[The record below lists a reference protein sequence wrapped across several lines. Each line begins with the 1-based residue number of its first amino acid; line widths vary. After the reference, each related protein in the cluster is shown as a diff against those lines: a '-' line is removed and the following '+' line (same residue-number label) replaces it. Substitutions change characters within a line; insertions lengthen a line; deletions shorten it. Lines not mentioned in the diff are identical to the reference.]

1 MAHTTRTAPSSALNF
16 VSNRL
21 SHMLRTASLVASR
34 AAAHQHA
41 HPALGAA
48 RGLAKKAKP
57 SGKPASDATK
67 AATAAASASDQVIG
81 TNIMKDGQDA
91 ELRPDSEYPDWVWT
105 LHQPLPSLE
114 TLMARQQAD
123 PDAMTMSE
131 RKRLYK
137 LWNRGRI
144 KEANSEKAK

>member
-1 MAHTTRTAPSSALNF
+1 
-16 VSNRL
+16 
-21 SHMLRTASLVASR
+21 MLRTASLVASR

-57 SGKPASDATK
+57 SGKPGGASDAAK
-67 AATAAASASDQVIG
+67 AAKAAASASNQVIG

-105 LHQPLPSLE
+105 LHEPLPSLE

-144 KEANSEKAK
+144 KEANSETAK